1 MFDGFGP
8 EKLIVVL
15 LIVLVLFGGKRIPEI
30 GASLGKGIREFKRG
44 IKEVGDTINEP
55 EIDRVRPTAS
65 LPAGSAATPTPVV
78 FDESRGSPKRLLD
91 D

>member
-15 LIVLVLFGGKRIPEI
+15 LIVLVMFGGKRIPEI

-44 IKEVGDTINEP
+44 IKDVGESINEP
-55 EIDRVRPTAS
+55 EIDRGRPVAS
-65 LPAGSAATPTPVV
+65 LTSGPVQTAAPVAY
-78 FDESRGSPKRLLD
+78 DDARGAPKRLLD